1 MAGVQNATLAAVETK
16 EKGFESEEMRK
27 SMLTTELKTGYAE
40 SLKTSSAA
48 FAPRQSVFF
57 IPIILWGMRAEN
69 NQYQP
74 KPSELAFSESPA
86 NSFFG
91 GLLKKVQKMTNTIIQ
106 NLINI
111 LETELGS
118 IYRSARV
125 KPATNDSM
133 DSYFALSDKQKN
145 RIKSLCR
152 RHLVLQT
159 RLNQIVGE

>member
-1 MAGVQNATLAAVETK
+1 
-16 EKGFESEEMRK
+16 
-27 SMLTTELKTGYAE
+27 
-40 SLKTSSAA
+40 
-48 FAPRQSVFF
+48 
-57 IPIILWGMRAEN
+57 MRAEN

-91 GLLKKVQKMTNTIIQ
+91 GLLKKVKKMTNTIIQIKKVQKMTNTIIQ

>member
-1 MAGVQNATLAAVETK
+1 
-16 EKGFESEEMRK
+16 MRK
-27 SMLTTELKTGYAE
+27 SILTTELKTGYTE
-40 SLKTSSAA
+40 NLKTSLRGFRTRQICDFFV
-48 FAPRQSVFF
+48 FAYGR
-57 IPIILWGMRAEN
+57 MRAEN
-69 NQYQP
+69 ISNIGQSIR
-74 KPSELAFSESPA
+74 KLAFSESA
-86 NSFFG
+86 RHSILSGF
-91 GLLKKVQKMTNTIIQ
+91 LKKVYAMTNTIIQ